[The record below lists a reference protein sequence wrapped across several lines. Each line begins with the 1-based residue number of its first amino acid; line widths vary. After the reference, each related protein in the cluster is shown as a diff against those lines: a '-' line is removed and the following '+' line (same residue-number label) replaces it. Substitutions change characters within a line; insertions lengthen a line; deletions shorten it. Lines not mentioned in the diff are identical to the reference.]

1 VIGAAAVAAAGLAGC
16 ASDRPAATTRLSATS
31 VPTIP
36 TSALPS
42 ARASGSDRDI
52 ALAALSDE
60 QRALAIYQAV
70 GRSFPRVQTAIEPVI
85 AVQRRHVQTLAEALE
100 LHRPPGP
107 PANLLPTSPDQIVV
121 TAATKAARQRLHDC
135 AEVESASLASVLASM
150 AAAHQVT
157 VAVAAGWA
165 DR

>member
-16 ASDRPAATTRLSATS
+16 ATDRPAATTRLSATS

-36 TSALPS
+36 TSLPS

-135 AEVESASLASVLASM
+135 AEVESPSLASVLASM